1 MSLAHRNGMTR
12 LLLAVLFAFCGLLGG
27 GPPVWAQGVERA
39 TGLSVLVGVTDDSV
53 ATGSTVGGSVHVDL
67 TPIIGV
73 EGTGRWLDRGAD
85 ASAFAADLV
94 GLLGTRL
101 SERMMPYVAAGVG
114 VYRASFD
121 VPTGSAG
128 PPQTVPG
135 FYARRFTATPIGRGS
150 RNVSFT
156 DPSLIL
162 GTGVSFMPSRSWVLR
177 PDVRMLFVRRDGDTH
192 KVLVATVNVGFRF
205 EHRPVTP

>member
-1 MSLAHRNGMTR
+1 MTR
-12 LLLAVLFAFCGLLGG
+12 SCLSALFAFGGLLGCAL
-27 GPPVWAQGVERA
+27 PVWAQGAQRA
-39 TGLSVLVGVTDDSV
+39 TGLSVSVGVADDSA
-53 ATGSTVGGSVHVDL
+53 ATGGTVGGSVHVDL
-67 TPIIGV
+67 TPTIGV
-73 EGTGRWLDRGAD
+73 EGAGRWLHRGDD

-94 GLLGTRL
+94 GLVGTRL

-121 VPTGSAG
+121 VPAGSAG
-128 PPQTVPG
+128 PPSTVPG
-135 FYARRFTATPIGRGS
+135 FYARRFTATPIGGGS
-150 RNVSFT
+150 RNFSFT

-162 GTGVSFMPSRSWVLR
+162 GAGVSFSASRSLVLR

-205 EHRPVTP
+205 ERRPVTP